1 MKEDVTIAQILNV
14 TQKKLNNIGNY
25 IPVVPELDLV

>member
-14 TQKKLNNIGNY
+14 TQKKLNNIFNKKKIKREIRY
-25 IPVVPELDLV
+25 